1 MLAWVDLGEAVGD
14 PLPPVLLLL
23 LLFLLQVAHGA
34 LPSALVWLQI
44 QPGPLLVDAPEKDH
58 PPLMAQRGLVGL
70 LGVLKLSNPPHP
82 LVGLPIL
89 MEDRLLV
96 ELKLLNPQLLLA
108 EPRLRPPLDLALR
121 QALALGL
128 PMRQRLRPGLGL
140 LAVLHWQLGLLAVLQ
155 LGLLVVLHWQLSLL
169 AVLQLGLLVV
179 LQLGLPAVLHWQL
192 SLLAVEDPLPLGLP
206 KRHPPLSLLAVED
219 PLPLPPP
226 LAQRQGGVMAKGI

>member
-140 LAVLHWQLGLLAVLQ
+140 LAVLHWQL
-155 LGLLVVLHWQLSLL
+155 
-169 AVLQLGLLVV
+169 
-179 LQLGLPAVLHWQL
+179 

-219 PLPLPPP
+219 PLPLLLVLPKRQRLRRPLALLAVEDPLPLPPP